1 MNSLINL
8 DRSIHILHIQT
19 ISLPCFLELNAN
31 FFFFF
36 YFLHKTVYSNGRPE
50 HSSPRLSIQILKH
63 LVLNAFESIIL
74 GRGGVLVISLFI
86 MEGIVRPW

>member
-19 ISLPCFLELNAN
+19 ISLPCFLELNAK
-31 FFFFF
+31 FFS
-36 YFLHKTVYSNGRPE
+36 FLFPSQTVHSNGRPE